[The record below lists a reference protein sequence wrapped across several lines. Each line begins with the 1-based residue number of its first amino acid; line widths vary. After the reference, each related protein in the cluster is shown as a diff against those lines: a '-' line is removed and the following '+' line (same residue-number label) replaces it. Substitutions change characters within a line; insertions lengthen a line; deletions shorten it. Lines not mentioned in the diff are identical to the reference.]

1 MPSLDDTVKALMAFH
16 TNNTNTP
23 MVYELWNDGEIT
35 LTKGDDLY
43 GQRLLHQIKPP
54 LPRGLPLDCGLPLRF
69 NNSRIIVETHD
80 QATYCR
86 ELIRRYAEQD

>member
-1 MPSLDDTVKALMAFH
+1 MPSLEDTVKALLVLH

-43 GQRLLHQIKPP
+43 GQRILHCVASA
-54 LPRGLPLDCGLPLRF
+54 LPSGLPVNCGFPLRY
-69 NNSRIIVETHD
+69 NNSRITVDSYD
-80 QATYCR
+80 QATYGR
-86 ELIRRYAEQD
+86 ELIQRYAEQD